1 MRIPVQE
8 KKKYVIKLHKEEYTV
23 RQISERLHISS
34 RDVIQII
41 KEYEREQE
49 EARKKEIIDKEE
61 NEKNRI
67 ISSKRSEALKLYKK
81 GIRPLDVAIELEI
94 NAEEANAFFQEYCS
108 LQYPPQLLQIY
119 TELNNTNSFNQFID
133 FFHLVRRKELSIEQA
148 IEAIEMINNIS
159 LLKEEHQDL
168 SNKVDDLEKLQDS
181 LLIENKISRD
191 QNDELNKRLNSKLE
205 KIETADRILEMKN
218 KEIRNKEQA
227 LSNINTGDDYDK
239 ARYQIK
245 QLVELLLGN
254 KKKVIGLAV
263 LCLFKAVKENHQKEF
278 PIKDL
283 SKSIYQYVSDSSDKD
298 VYQQK
303 LQDVAEKLWYSIAD
317 VCADDFLSHP
327 SNILEN

>member
-8 KKKYVIKLHKEEYTV
+8 NKKYVIKLHKEGCTV

-49 EARKKEIIDKEE
+49 EARKKEVVDKDE
-61 NEKNRI
+61 NEKHRI

-81 GIRPLDVAIELEI
+81 GTRPLDVAIELEI
-94 NAEEANAFFQEYCS
+94 SAEEANTFFQEYCS

-133 FFHLVRRKELSIEQA
+133 FFHLVRQKELSIEQA

-159 LLKEEHQDL
+159 LLKETCLDL
-168 SNKVDDLEKLQDS
+168 SNKVADLEKSEDFLT
-181 LLIENKISRD
+181 IENKTLRD

-205 KIETADRILEMKN
+205 NIETAEKILEMKN

-227 LSNINTGDDYDK
+227 LSNINIGKDYDK

-245 QLVELLLGN
+245 QLVELFLGN

-263 LCLFKAVKENHQKEF
+263 LCLFKAVKETHQKEV
-278 PIKDL
+278 PTKDL
-283 SKSIYQYVSDSSDKD
+283 SKSIYQYISDSSDTD

-303 LQDVAEKLWYSIAD
+303 LQDVAEKLLDSIAD
-317 VCADDFLSHP
+317 VCADDFLSRP
-327 SNILEN
+327 SDILEN